1 MDRKLSSDEI
11 RNRRLRSW
19 IISGAVVVGIIALFF
34 IVASL
39 SRKSVKLSDLS
50 VADVERGPLEISI
63 SASGK
68 VVPAF
73 EEIITSPIASRI
85 EKVYCRP
92 GDSVAAGT
100 PLLQLD
106 LEATV
111 SQLSGQS
118 DVIEM
123 RRHEVEQQRINND
136 TRISDLMMQAEVK
149 EMTLRRLEVELRNER
164 YLDSIG
170 SGTGDRVRQ
179 AELAV
184 NTGRLELD
192 QLRQLIANE
201 RRIADA
207 ALSIRELEHS
217 VAARDLSEMRRTL
230 DLARVTAPRSAIITY
245 ILDNVGEKVTEG
257 QKLAVLSDLS
267 HFKVDANIPD
277 AYAEKIGVGSTA
289 SVVVGRNSLTGTV
302 SNLTPLSVNG
312 QISFSV
318 RLDDDAN
325 SLLRSGLRTDVHIIY
340 GMVDDALRIPRGPFY
355 SGPGK
360 YRLFVVDPDG
370 NSMKAREVTLGE
382 GNYKWVEV
390 VAGLSPTDRVVISD
404 MSDYRSNETLKIKK

>member
-1 MDRKLSSDEI
+1 MDRKISSDEI
-11 RNRRLRSW
+11 RRRRIRSW
-19 IISGAVVVGIIALFF
+19 AIALSILAGFAAIIFIIS
-34 IVASL
+34 SM
-39 SRKSVKLSDLS
+39 SRKSVSLSDIKI
-50 VADVERGPLEISI
+50 AGIDRGPVEISI

-85 EKVYCRP
+85 QEVFCRP

-100 PLLQLD
+100 PLMQLD

-136 TRISDLMMQAEVK
+136 TRISDLRMQAEVK

-192 QLRQLIANE
+192 QLNQLIANE
-201 RRIADA
+201 SRVAEA

-217 VAARDLSEMRRTL
+217 VAARNLAEMRRTL
-230 DLARVTAPRSAIITY
+230 DLARVIAPRSAILTY
-245 ILDNVGEKVTEG
+245 IFDNVGEKVSEG

-267 HFKVDANIPD
+267 HFKVDATIPD
-277 AYAEKIGVGSTA
+277 AYVDKIGVGSAA
-289 SVVVGRNSLTGTV
+289 SVIIGKQTLPGVV

-325 SLLRSGLRTDVHIIY
+325 SILRSGLRTDVHVIY
-340 GMVDDALRIPRGPFY
+340 GLVDDALRIPRGAYY
-355 SGPGK
+355 SGPGT
-360 YRLFVVDPDG
+360 YRMFVLDPDG
-370 NSMKAREVTLGE
+370 NSLSARDVTLGD
-382 GNYKWVEV
+382 GNYRWVEV
-390 VAGLSPTDRVVISD
+390 VSGLDASEKVVITD
-404 MSDYRSNETLKIKK
+404 MTDYRNYNHLKIK